1 MAQFVTHNATEVAK
15 SSKATQQQVVK
26 AMHYAN
32 RKTADAAQSYVR
44 RYIPPPKGASLFP
57 GYAAKGAL
65 SKAVSVD
72 GPIPIS
78 GGVKSD
84 IFMAQDRT
92 RIYQRIHEYGG
103 IIKARVKPYLVFRV
117 QGRWVRTKQVTIR
130 PKRYWSSGWAHG
142 VKRFG
147 ADFQRYMN
155 ERLKT
160 FA

>member
-15 SSKATQQQVVK
+15 SSKATKDQTTR

-65 SKAVSVD
+65 SNAVSVD
-72 GPIPIS
+72 GPIPIA

-103 IIKARVKPYLVFRV
+103 IIKARNKPYLVFRV

-130 PKRYWSSGWAHG
+130 PKRYWYHGWRYG
-142 VKRFG
+142 LQRFHLM
-147 ADFQRYMN
+147 FEKYMKAG
-155 ERLKT
+155 LKL
-160 FA
+160 